1 MINSLSQ
8 PAAAIANL
16 ALVSPVTN
24 IGYQPLSSTDFTT
37 IGQAFYF
44 HAEMDNDVDLEAEVT
59 DNFLED
65 NTFANDHIV
74 LKPPVVMVRAVQGE
88 VTLILPSLGP
98 LGVTVQNILPIISA
112 FSPSFS
118 VSAQN
123 VINQTA
129 QAYQE
134 INTAANGAVSAIN
147 SLAGETGANVITA
160 SGQIQTSPTQ
170 TQQQAMFSQIYGYWF
185 QQASFAQPTLFN
197 IQTPYA
203 IFTPMAL
210 ISCKARQNAETVTVS
225 EFTLT
230 FKMVRI
236 INDAAQQT
244 TSIGRAA
251 NLAAP
256 LVYNGNSV
264 PTSSP
269 SLSSQLPSGGF

>member
-8 PAAAIANL
+8 PLTAVANL
-16 ALVSPVTN
+16 ALISPVTN
-24 IGYQPLSSTDFTT
+24 IGYQPISSIDFSN
-37 IGQAFYF
+37 IAQAFYF

-59 DNFLED
+59 DNFLGD
-65 NTFANDHIV
+65 NTFVNDHIV

-88 VTLILPSLGP
+88 VTMVLPSLGP
-98 LGVTVQNILPIISA
+98 LGVMVQNILPVISA

-123 VINQTA
+123 VINQTT

-134 INTAANGAVSAIN
+134 INAAANGASAAIN
-147 SLAGETGANVITA
+147 SLSGATGANVITA
-160 SGQIQTSPTQ
+160 HGQIQTNPTQ
-170 TQQQAMFSQIYGYWF
+170 TQQQTIFSQIYKYWF
-185 QQASFAQPTLFN
+185 QQSSFAQPSLFN

-210 ISCKARQNAETVTVS
+210 VSCKARQNAETVTVS